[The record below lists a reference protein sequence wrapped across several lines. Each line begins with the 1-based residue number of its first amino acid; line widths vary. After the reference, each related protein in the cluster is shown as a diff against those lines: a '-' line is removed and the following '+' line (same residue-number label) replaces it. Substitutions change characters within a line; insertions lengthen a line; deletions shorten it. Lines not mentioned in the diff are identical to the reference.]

1 MNKEQILSAVASLA
15 QSQGFYGRLLRE
27 LRGNEKALDYLEQ
40 QKFGDTLDLIMF
52 LEC

>member
-15 QSQGFYGRLLRE
+15 QSQGFYGRLLHQ
-27 LRGNEKALDYLEQ
+27 LKDNERALDYLEQ
-40 QKFGDTLDLIMF
+40 QNFGDTLDLIMF

>member
-15 QSQGFYGRLLRE
+15 KSQWFYGRLLCE

-40 QKFGDTLDLIMF
+40 PNFGDTLDLVMF